1 MIGEAGFHGLYVP
14 WLMLLCGVTLGVQ
27 WLVHRLL
34 GALGVYRWV
43 WHPALFD
50 TALYVLLPYVVS
62 RVASVLQL
70 HWDPHAFRTPR
81 PRPPAAGRCASRAC
95 SSRSRWWPP
104 PPSPGCACG
113 ITTNS
118 SRGRATA
125 ACAPTSCRSRPTCRA
140 SSPRCPCRT
149 TSPWPRARC
158 CSRRIARFTLA
169 QRQAE
174 SALGAAKVALVQAQ
188 RENARNVDL
197 GNLIS
202 QELRE
207 QTGTR
212 VEAAQANVAQAAV
225 ALDAARLNLDR
236 AMVRAPTDGLVT
248 NLDMRTG
255 SYAQAGRPALAL
267 ADAKSFYV
275 EDYFE
280 ETKLPR
286 IHVGDR
292 VRVTPMGGA
301 RLEGTVESI
310 ADRDRT
316 TGTNLLPSVNP
327 TFNWVRLAQRIPVRV
342 KLDPLA
348 AGTRPVAGETVTVQ
362 VVDASEAVVIP
373 RPAAT
378 ADPGSGSGS
387 VPVPVPV
394 PAAAAAASTSAK
406 TPAARS

>member
-1 MIGEAGFHGLYVP
+1 MPSEFLAPGRRPMRLAR
-14 WLMLLCGVTLGVQ
+14 LLVTLAVVAAAVVAGLRLWDHHELEPWTRDGRVRANVVQ
-27 WLVHRLL
+27 IAPDVSRLVIAVPVQDNQPVAA
-34 GALGVYRWV
+34 GAL
-43 WHPALFD
+43 LFEVD
-50 TALYVLLPYVVS
+50 
-62 RVASVLQL
+62 R
-70 HWDPHAFRTPR
+70 
-81 PRPPAAGRCASRAC
+81 
-95 SSRSRWWPP
+95 
-104 PPSPGCACG
+104 
-113 ITTNS
+113 
-118 SRGRATA
+118 
-125 ACAPTSCRSRPTCRA
+125 
-140 SSPRCPCRT
+140 
-149 TSPWPRARC
+149 
-158 CSRRIARFTLA
+158 ARFTLA

-212 VEAAQANVAQAAV
+212 LEAAQANVAQAAV

-267 ADAKSFYV
+267 VDAKSFYV
-275 EDYFE
+275 EGYFE

-301 RLEGTVESI
+301 RLEGTVESIAAGI

-348 AGTRPVAGETVTVQ
+348 AGTRLVAGETVTVQ

-378 ADPGSGSGS
+378 AAS
-387 VPVPVPV
+387 VPVP
-394 PAAAAAASTSAK
+394 ASTSAK
-406 TPAARS
+406 TPAARR

>member
-1 MIGEAGFHGLYVP
+1 MPSE
-14 WLMLLCGVTLGVQ
+14 LLAPGRWPMRLARLLVTLAVVAAAVLAGLRLWDHYELEPWTRDGRVRANVVQ
-27 WLVHRLL
+27 IAPDVSGLVTAVPVQDNQPVAA
-34 GALGVYRWV
+34 GAL
-43 WHPALFD
+43 LFEVD
-50 TALYVLLPYVVS
+50 
-62 RVASVLQL
+62 R
-70 HWDPHAFRTPR
+70 
-81 PRPPAAGRCASRAC
+81 
-95 SSRSRWWPP
+95 
-104 PPSPGCACG
+104 
-113 ITTNS
+113 
-118 SRGRATA
+118 
-125 ACAPTSCRSRPTCRA
+125 
-140 SSPRCPCRT
+140 
-149 TSPWPRARC
+149 
-158 CSRRIARFTLA
+158 ARFTLA
-169 QRQAE
+169 QRQAD
-174 SALGAAKVALVQAQ
+174 SALGAARVALVQAQ
-188 RENARNVDL
+188 RENARNVEL

-236 AMVRAPTDGLVT
+236 AQVRAPTDGLVT

-267 ADAKSFYV
+267 VDAKSFYV
-275 EDYFE
+275 EGYFE

-301 RLEGTVESI
+301 RLDGTVESIAAGI

-348 AGTRPVAGETVTVQ
+348 DGTRLVAGQTVTMQ
-362 VVDASEAVVIP
+362 VVEEGSVLVDR
-373 RPAAT
+373 RPAAS
-378 ADPGSGSGS
+378 ARASDRVSASAPAS
-387 VPVPVPV
+387 VPR
-394 PAAAAAASTSAK
+394 
-406 TPAARS
+406 ARS